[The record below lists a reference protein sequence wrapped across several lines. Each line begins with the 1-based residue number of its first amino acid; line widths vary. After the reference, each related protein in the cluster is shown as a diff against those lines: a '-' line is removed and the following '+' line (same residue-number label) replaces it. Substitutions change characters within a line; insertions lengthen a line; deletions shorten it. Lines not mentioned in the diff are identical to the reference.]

1 MTQILN
7 DSGSNNRR
15 DEDKYHNNFIYS
27 FKTEVTR
34 KNSMSIL
41 KYYMNFLGVTSLKEL
56 VENKPQQII
65 ESDIRAYLVYLRNEK
80 KISYGATVLYLSVI
94 KKFYTVNTDLP
105 VRWKLIN
112 MYLGNDD
119 TDDDEYNDDTDL
131 YNGGENQ
138 DRPYTKEEIKQM
150 FNAAQDIRVKLVISL
165 MSSTGVRNSVVN
177 SLKLCD
183 LKKIEKYNIYKITA
197 YRKSKKYRYNTFTT
211 PETAALIDSYLDYRK
226 NHGEDLKG
234 NSPLIRE
241 QFSTNDKL
249 KIKNAR
255 HLTSRAIRTMV
266 NDVLIKYTNLR
277 KKLEYDYENKRKEG
291 KNPTKLTHAFR
302 KFFHT
307 ECAKAGVYP
316 DYIELLLGHR
326 LPGVRSHYMIPD
338 INTLLEGTK
347 ETKGYISAIDSLT
360 INDENRLQKQVQ
372 ELKEKDNYQKYII
385 DTKILDKDQQINEM
399 KDQIKILTE
408 SQKDIM
414 KLLKYPDKLSK
425 ILQ

>member
-119 TDDDEYNDDTDL
+119 TDDDEYNDDIDL

-197 YRKSKKYRYNTFTT
+197 IEKAKN
-211 PETAALIDSYLDYRK
+211 ID
-226 NHGEDLKG
+226 
-234 NSPLIRE
+234 I
-241 QFSTNDKL
+241 
-249 KIKNAR
+249 I
-255 HLTSRAIRTMV
+255 
-266 NDVLIKYTNLR
+266 
-277 KKLEYDYENKRKEG
+277 
-291 KNPTKLTHAFR
+291 
-302 KFFHT
+302 
-307 ECAKAGVYP
+307 
-316 DYIELLLGHR
+316 LLQH
-326 LPGVRSHYMIPD
+326 
-338 INTLLEGTK
+338 
-347 ETKGYISAIDSLT
+347 
-360 INDENRLQKQVQ
+360 QKQ
-372 ELKEKDNYQKYII
+372 LH
-385 DTKILDKDQQINEM
+385 
-399 KDQIKILTE
+399 
-408 SQKDIM
+408 
-414 KLLKYPDKLSK
+414 
-425 ILQ
+425 